1 MARNR
6 YPGTCYCCGEYVPTG
21 FGHFE
26 RYRGHWRIKCV
37 KCASGRHVK
46 STDRE
51 VKRAI
56 RLREESKEIKPNEQY
71 DLGNR

>member
-1 MARNR
+1 VVNM
-6 YPGTCYCCGEYVPTG
+6 YQLGLVILSQ
-21 FGHFE
+21 
-26 RYRGHWRIKCV
+26 GHWRIKCV

-56 RLREESKEIKPNEQY
+56 RLREESKEMKPNEQY

>member
-37 KCASGRHVK
+37 NIKDGDWQFLKEMGLSANHAGQQMICRH
-46 STDRE
+46 
-51 VKRAI
+51 I
-56 RLREESKEIKPNEQY
+56 I
-71 DLGNR
+71 